1 MPPILH
7 SGSSSFLCRGA
18 AQLRPPV
25 AQPTLAVLFHESPAC
40 PDLVV
45 VTSHQS
51 RLRPFNFKLS
61 TFNSL
66 LTRSTCPTAQWGFCY
81 SENDMASHLN
91 RAYYGLRALSL
102 SVALFFGGVA
112 VHAQEAAV
120 VPPSADSKPATDADF
135 IAAAEEVLGQMSQI
149 TGLKLVTPLKKSLRS
164 REEIRA
170 YVIKQMNED
179 KNPVERYADQ
189 RSAEAF
195 GLLPKGFD
203 LDSFMVNVL
212 TEQIEG
218 LYDPKTH
225 EFYIADWSPLA
236 DQRMVM
242 AHELTHALEDQHFQ
256 IETWV
261 KAARPNEDA
270 ELARDA
276 VLEGSAMAAMVDYL
290 MLGTGRSL
298 KDVPDFDPGMLIG
311 DLGSTPTL
319 QKAPPF
325 LKDVLIFPYL
335 GGLTFSAAV
344 MKNTG
349 WAALPGVF
357 EKPPVSTQQILHPAL
372 YRSGKTPASVTL
384 PRLEK
389 LLGDNWSKL
398 DENIMGEF
406 GWKEVLKQFLD
417 NGRARTL
424 AAAWDGDR
432 YAAFEQK
439 QTKKLILVTRLHLDS
454 EEHAARFF
462 GQYSEAL
469 EKKYS
474 QRSNLLRRPNFFSFD
489 TPDGGVFLDCLGD
502 ECVTMEGATRNIF
515 DGFTKALNWPLA
527 PQPPERPGAVTKKTA
542 AIFYPAARPAPET
555 SSPAAQTAP

>member
-1 MPPILH
+1 MATRLKRTVFGLR
-7 SGSSSFLCRGA
+7 SLFL
-18 AQLRPPV
+18 
-25 AQPTLAVLFHESPAC
+25 TLA
-40 PDLVV
+40 
-45 VTSHQS
+45 
-51 RLRPFNFKLS
+51 
-61 TFNSL
+61 L
-66 LTRSTCPTAQWGFCY
+66 LLAGI
-81 SENDMASHLN
+81 
-91 RAYYGLRALSL
+91 AL
-102 SVALFFGGVA
+102 
-112 VHAQEAAV
+112 HAQEAAV
-120 VPPSADSKPATDADF
+120 APRSADSGPGTDADF
-135 IAAAEEVLGQMSQI
+135 LAAADEVLGQMSQI

-170 YVIKQMNED
+170 YVIKQMNEE
-179 KNPVERYADQ
+179 KNPEERYADQ

-212 TEQIEG
+212 TEQVEG
-218 LYDPKTH
+218 LYDPKTR
-225 EFYIADWSPLA
+225 EFYIADWSPLS

-298 KDVPDFDPGMLIG
+298 KDLPDFDPGTLIG

-325 LKDVLIFPYL
+325 LKDTLIFPYL

-344 MKNTG
+344 MRNTG
-349 WAALPGVF
+349 WSALAGVF
-357 EKPPVSTQQILHPAL
+357 EKPPVSTQQILHPGL
-372 YRSGKTPASVTL
+372 YRSGKAPTIVSL

-389 LLGDNWSKL
+389 LLGNDWSKL

-406 GWKEVLKQFLD
+406 GWKEILKQFLD
-417 NGRARTL
+417 NNRAKTL

-432 YAAFEQK
+432 YTVFEQK
-439 QTKKLILVTRLHLDS
+439 QTKKLMLAARLHLDS
-454 EEHAARFF
+454 EEHAARFGSA
-462 GQYSEAL
+462 GQEI
-469 EKKYS
+469 
-474 QRSNLLRRPNFFSFD
+474 R
-489 TPDGGVFLDCLGD
+489 
-502 ECVTMEGATRNIF
+502 GAKEF
-515 DGFTKALNWPLA
+515 AA
-527 PQPPERPGAVTKKTA
+527 PPEL
-542 AIFYPAARPAPET
+542 FFF
-555 SSPAAQTAP
+555 

>member
-1 MPPILH
+1 MVSYWKCNL
-7 SGSSSFLCRGA
+7 
-18 AQLRPPV
+18 
-25 AQPTLAVLFHESPAC
+25 
-40 PDLVV
+40 
-45 VTSHQS
+45 
-51 RLRPFNFKLS
+51 LS
-61 TFNSL
+61 
-66 LTRSTCPTAQWGFCY
+66 
-81 SENDMASHLN
+81 
-91 RAYYGLRALSL
+91 LRAAFLSL
-102 SVALFFGGVA
+102 GLILCGAA
-112 VHAQEAAV
+112 VHAQGTAAA
-120 VPPSADSKPATDADF
+120 PPPADSKPTTDADF

-170 YVIKQMNED
+170 YVIKQMNEE
-179 KNPVERYADQ
+179 KNHAERYADQ
-189 RSAEAF
+189 RGAEAF

-212 TEQIEG
+212 TEQVEG
-218 LYDPKTH
+218 LYDPKTR

-256 IETWV
+256 IEAWV

-298 KDVPDFDPGMLIG
+298 KDLPDFDPGMLIG

-325 LKDVLIFPYL
+325 IKDALIFPYL
-335 GGLTFSAAV
+335 GGLNFTAAV
-344 MKNTG
+344 LKDTG
-349 WAALPGVF
+349 WPGLPALF

-372 YRSGKTPASVTL
+372 YRSGKTPPNVTL
-384 PRLEK
+384 PQLEK
-389 LLGDNWSKL
+389 LLGANWSKL
-398 DENIMGEF
+398 DENALGEF
-406 GWKEVLKQFLD
+406 GWKEVLKQFLGED
-417 NGRARTL
+417 RAMPL

-432 YAAFEQK
+432 YVLYEQK
-439 QTKKLILVTRLHLDS
+439 QNKKLVLMTRLQLDS

-474 QRSNLLRRPNFFSFD
+474 QRSNLFRRPTFFSFD
-489 TPDGGVFLDCLGD
+489 TPEGGVFLDCFAK
-502 ECVTMEGATRNIF
+502 ECVTLEGATRGVF
-515 DGFTKALNWPLA
+515 DGLTKALGWPSA
-527 PQPPERPGAVTKKTA
+527 PQPAERPGAVSEKTA
-542 AIFYPAARPAPET
+542 TTLRRTENGSIGHSEKPKTASNLSLAFEEDLTLLHFHETEGSLRCTTRSVKSSVCLTASRKPLKSVRHSEISFLGSAPGWRAA
-555 SSPAAQTAP
+555 SF